1 LVAFLIGPPSW
12 FPSLEFAQAFTIL
25 YLTWAALEAF
35 NSVIGRGKRGR
46 TQDRGS
52 YAMIY
57 VAIFL
62 SIGLA
67 FGMRG
72 LNFGVATGSA
82 QLLGLAMMIAGIV
95 LREWSIAVLGAA
107 FSTRVVVKDRQRLI
121 TRGPYHWI
129 RHPAYGGS
137 LLTIVGVPLALGTW
151 AGALVIAAIGL
162 AAYSYRV
169 RVEEQALLAAFGDEY
184 REYHRRTWR
193 FLPGL

>member
-1 LVAFLIGPPSW
+1 MVAVLIGPPSW

-35 NSVIGRGKRGR
+35 NSIIGRGKRGR
-46 TQDRGS
+46 NQDRGS
-52 YAMIY
+52 YAMILLG
-57 VAIFL
+57 IFL

-67 FGMRG
+67 FAMRG

-82 QLLGLAMMIAGIV
+82 QLLGLAMMLAGV
-95 LREWSIAVLGAA
+95 VFREWSIVVLGAS

-121 TRGPYHWI
+121 TKGPYHWI

-151 AGALVIAAIGL
+151 TGALVTAAIGF
-162 AAYSYRV
+162 AAYSYRI
-169 RVEEQALLAAFGDEY
+169 RVEERALLATFGDEY
-184 REYHRRTWR
+184 REYRRRTWI